1 MSILA
6 IIPARGG
13 SKGLPGKNIRPLL
26 GKPLIAW
33 SIEQALASKYI
44 DHVYVSTD
52 SEEIAAIA
60 RSYGALVPFMRPKEL
75 AEDTTSTAEVLIHF
89 IREIESIGK
98 TYDHILVLEPTSPL
112 RETQDIDQAYER
124 LLANPDARS
133 IVGVGVVE
141 SQHPS
146 FCVTLSDDGFLRSE
160 NDFLVL
166 RRQDIEPL
174 YYYEGS
180 VYLSDIDTFKKKKNF
195 YHNQTLG
202 HVFTKWK
209 ALEIDD
215 LVDFIMAETILKNQK
230 NLKILLN

>member
-52 SEEIAAIA
+52 SEEIADIA
-60 RSYGALVPFMRPKEL
+60 RSYGALIPFMRPKEL
-75 AEDTTSTAEVLIHF
+75 AKDTTSTADVLIHF
-89 IREIESIGK
+89 LKEIEGLGK
-98 TYDHILVLEPTSPL
+98 KYDHILVLEPTSPL

-124 LLANPDARS
+124 LLANPEARS

-146 FCVTLSDDGFLRSE
+146 FCISLTNEGFLRSK
-160 NDFLVL
+160 NDFAIL
-166 RRQDIEPL
+166 RRQEIEPL

-180 VYLSDIDTFKKKKNF
+180 VYLSDINTFKEKKNF

-202 HVFTKWK
+202 HVFPKWK

-215 LVDFIMAETILKNQK
+215 LIDFIMAETLLKNKK
-230 NLKILLN
+230 NL